1 MKKNDINVNRQ
12 CVLALRVGFGCL
24 YLYLFFAS
32 CIYICIIFFCAVGF
46 EIYTFVNV
54 FCAVGFGYF
63 LFLSLFLCGWLW
75 LFFSSFCVTFYILS
89 FFLAGGTDAK
99 IIKSISERNT
109 ACPFLAGGTD
119 AKIIK
124 SISERNTACPLR

>member
-1 MKKNDINVNRQ
+1 VKKNDINVNRQ

-54 FCAVGFGYF
+54 FCAAGFGNF
-63 LFLSLFLCGWLW
+63 LFSSLFCAAGFGFSFPSFGLHFTFRIVFPDYYKCEL
-75 LFFSSFCVTFYILS
+75 LFTNV
-89 FFLAGGTDAK
+89 
-99 IIKSISERNT
+99 N
-109 ACPFLAGGTD
+109 
-119 AKIIK
+119 
-124 SISERNTACPLR
+124 